1 MVPELS
7 FHRRD
12 AEAQRKRRDLKRESP
27 HAAVA
32 SSANVRSVGHA
43 EEAETL
49 RAIGR
54 ACGPPLPYGRGSVPS
69 PIPHP
74 LSPIGETR

>member
-12 AEAQRKRRDLKRESP
+12 AEAQRKRGDLKREIP
-27 HAAVA
+27 CACVP
-32 SSANVRSVGHA
+32 SSADVLSARHA

-49 RAIGR
+49 RATGR
-54 ACGPPLPYGRGSVPS
+54 ARWRVIPAPGSWPLAPS
-69 PIPHP
+69 GAPQ
-74 LSPIGETR
+74 ETR

>member
-1 MVPELS
+1 MVQELS

-32 SSANVRSVGHA
+32 SSANVRSVRHA

-49 RAIGR
+49 RATGR
-54 ACGPPLPYGRGSVPS
+54 VRRGGIPS

-74 LSPIGETR
+74 PSPSGAPQETR